1 MAKRKKRRWT
11 AKTADRYELYTEA
24 VQDPEAEVKFAR
36 RIYRKQN
43 GSSPIRVREDF
54 CGTAAIC
61 CAWVRSDTDTRAIGV
76 DLDPVPLHWG
86 RRHHVAKLRPDQA
99 ERVELIQQD
108 VLALETRPVDV
119 ILALNFSFCVFKQ
132 RAVLL
137 RYLRRCHEA
146 LAKGGIM
153 IMDIYG
159 GPDAQRPKKDRTRK
173 EGFTYVW
180 DQARYN
186 PITNEALNHIR
197 FDFPDGSRIKKAF
210 TYDWRLWTLPELR
223 DALLESGFAD
233 AHAYWEGTDEDGEGN
248 GVFRR
253 RERVE
258 VEDAWIAYIV
268 GSTKS
273 A

>member
-1 MAKRKKRRWT
+1 MAKGKKRKRT
-11 AKTADRYELYTEA
+11 ARTTDLYELYTEA

-36 RIYRKQN
+36 RVYRKRN
-43 GSSPIRVREDF
+43 GSAPIWVREDF

-61 CAWVRSDTDTRAIGV
+61 CAWVRSDPDNRAIGV
-76 DLDPVPLHWG
+76 DLDAVPLDWG
-86 RRHHVAKLRPDQA
+86 RRHYLAKLRPSQA
-99 ERVELIQQD
+99 ERVELIQGD
-108 VLALETRPVDV
+108 VLEVKVRPVDV

-137 RYLRRCHEA
+137 QYFRRCRQA

-153 IMDIYG
+153 VMDIYG

-180 DQARYN
+180 DQAQYN

-197 FDFPDGSRIKKAF
+197 FDFPDGSRIKRAF
-210 TYDWRLWTLPELR
+210 TYDWRLWTLPELH

-233 AHAYWEGTDEDGEGN
+233 AHVYWEDTDEDGEGN

-268 GSTKS
+268 GITGS